1 MSKLFEGLT
10 FHAMTDRMK
19 IQAFDPS
26 PCSIDPKFLN
36 IAVNP
41 RQKVVSYNLKPAYLC
56 FLVKSTAI
64 FVALKFIV
72 R

>member
-1 MSKLFEGLT
+1 MSNLFERLT
-10 FHAMTDRMK
+10 SRAMTDRMK
-19 IQAFDPS
+19 IQAFDLS
-26 PCSIDPKFLN
+26 TCSIDPKFLN

-41 RQKVVSYNLKPAYLC
+41 RRVVSYNLKPAYLC